1 MKYSREQK
9 VRNPKFEYRNPKQAQ
24 IFKIRNTKRFGY
36 LNIIILKLFRI
47 SCFEFSICGLVLLM
61 VITFVN
67 YSHASPFDGLK
78 KTYSGV
84 NSLEAAFHQKIFI
97 ASLKKERTFEGDF
110 YYKRHKG
117 FLWKYRTPKVKF
129 FLYDGQYMW
138 QGEDEKP
145 FVVKE
150 RIRKEKTTG
159 TFLDLIED
167 IARMDELF
175 TLKQQSIAGSLEVL
189 EIVPK
194 KDSTVNAAKIWIDK
208 QNIVRK
214 IEIHEFTG
222 NVNTIEFS
230 AVKINQGVDD
240 GRFIYR
246 PEKGKEIVE
255 R

>member
-1 MKYSREQK
+1 VKYSSQQSAVSSQQK
-9 VRNPKFEYRNPKQAQ
+9 RTHCIKTIICLF
-24 IFKIRNTKRFGY
+24 ILICISSI
-36 LNIIILKLFRI
+36 NI
-47 SCFEFSICGLVLLM
+47 
-61 VITFVN
+61 
-67 YSHASPFDGLK
+67 HAAERRTPNGERQVGSSSPFDGLK
-78 KTYSGV
+78 NTYSGV
-84 NSLEAAFHQKIFI
+84 NSLEAVFHQKIFI

-110 YYKRHKG
+110 FYKRHKG

-167 IARMDELF
+167 IARVDELF
-175 TLKQQSIAGSLEVL
+175 TLKQQSIDGSLEVL

-194 KDSTVNAAKIWIDK
+194 KDSTANAAKIWIDK
-208 QNIVRK
+208 QNIVRR

-222 NVNTIEFS
+222 NINTIEFS
-230 AVKINQGVDD
+230 AVKINQGVED
-240 GRFIYR
+240 RLFIYR
-246 PEKGKEIVE
+246 PEKGKEILE
-255 R
+255 K

>member
-1 MKYSREQK
+1 MNRSEGRGTRDEGRKN
-9 VRNPKFEYRNPKQAQ
+9 VCF
-24 IFKIRNTKRFGY
+24 I
-36 LNIIILKLFRI
+36 NI
-47 SCFEFSICGLVLLM
+47 LVCLLM
-61 VITFVN
+61 IICAGFANV
-67 YSHASPFDGLK
+67 HAADPSSPFDGLK

-84 NSLEAAFHQKIFI
+84 NSLEAEFHQKIFI
-97 ASLKKERTFEGDF
+97 ASLKKDRTFEGDF

-117 FLWKYRTPKVKF
+117 FLWKYRAPKVKF

-222 NVNTIEFS
+222 NINTIEFS
-230 AVKINQGVDD
+230 AVKINRGIDD

>member
-1 MKYSREQK
+1 MKYSGERRAESGERK
-9 VRNPKFEYRNPKQAQ
+9 
-24 IFKIRNTKRFGY
+24 
-36 LNIIILKLFRI
+36 NIHLIVMVCLFLFMCVG
-47 SCFEFSICGLVLLM
+47 SMNV
-61 VITFVN
+61 
-67 YSHASPFDGLK
+67 HAAEPRTPNAERQVGSSSPFDGLK
-78 KTYSGV
+78 KTYSEV

-110 YYKRHKG
+110 FYKRHKG

-129 FLYDGQYMW
+129 FLYDGKYMW

-175 TLKQQSIAGSLEVL
+175 TLKQQSVAGSLEVL

-194 KDSTVNAAKIWIDK
+194 KDSTANAAKIWIDK
-208 QNIVRK
+208 QNVVRK

-222 NVNTIEFS
+222 NINTIEFS

-246 PEKGKEIVE
+246 PEKGREIVE

>member
-1 MKYSREQK
+1 MSSEFG
-9 VRNPKFEYRNPKQAQ
+9 VRRKTA
-24 IFKIRNTKRFGY
+24 ISFKASIR
-36 LNIIILKLFRI
+36 IIALIAVMLIQVFAGPLYASELRTPN
-47 SCFEFSICGLVLLM
+47 SEPRTVVS
-61 VITFVN
+61 
-67 YSHASPFDGLK
+67 SPFDGLK
-78 KTYSGV
+78 KTYSEV
-84 NSLEAAFHQKIFI
+84 NSLEAVFHQKIFI
-97 ASLKKERTFEGDF
+97 ANLKKERAFEGDF
-110 YYKRHKG
+110 FYKRHKG

-129 FLYDGQYMW
+129 FLYDGKYMW

-167 IARMDELF
+167 IARIDELF

-194 KDSTVNAAKIWIDK
+194 KDSTVSSAKVWIDK
-208 QNIVRK
+208 QNVVRK
-214 IEIHEFTG
+214 IEIREFTG
-222 NVNTIEFS
+222 NINTIEFS
-230 AVKINQGVDD
+230 AVKMNHGVDD
-240 GRFIYR
+240 VRFIYR

>member
-1 MKYSREQK
+1 
-9 VRNPKFEYRNPKQAQ
+9 
-24 IFKIRNTKRFGY
+24 
-36 LNIIILKLFRI
+36 
-47 SCFEFSICGLVLLM
+47 M

-194 KDSTVNAAKIWIDK
+194 K
-208 QNIVRK
+208 

>member
-1 MKYSREQK
+1 MSSAFG
-9 VRNPKFEYRNPKQAQ
+9 VRRK
-24 IFKIRNTKRFGY
+24 IFASSKTIY
-36 LNIIILKLFRI
+36 MIIILSFMVMNQILI
-47 SCFEFSICGLVLLM
+47 SFSCASERP
-61 VITFVN
+61 TPN
-67 YSHASPFDGLK
+67 AQRRTNSSSPFDGLK

-117 FLWKYRTPKVKF
+117 FLWKYRAPKVKF

>member
-1 MKYSREQK
+1 MNNSRRAEEQKSREQK
-9 VRNPKFEYRNPKQAQ
+9 
-24 IFKIRNTKRFGY
+24 KIYFTK
-36 LNIIILKLFRI
+36 IIACLFIL
-47 SCFEFSICGLVLLM
+47 ICVGSANVYTAELKTPNAERQVG
-61 VITFVN
+61 
-67 YSHASPFDGLK
+67 SSSPFDGLK

-84 NSLEAAFHQKIFI
+84 NSLEAVFHQKIFI

-110 YYKRHKG
+110 FYKRHKG

-167 IARMDELF
+167 IARVDELF
-175 TLKQQSIAGSLEVL
+175 TLKQQSIDGSLEVL

-194 KDSTVNAAKIWIDK
+194 KDSTANAAKIWIDK
-208 QNIVRK
+208 QNIVRR

-222 NVNTIEFS
+222 NINTIEFS
-230 AVKINQGVDD
+230 AVKINQGVED
-240 GRFIYR
+240 RLFIYR
-246 PEKGKEIVE
+246 PEKGKEILE
-255 R
+255 K